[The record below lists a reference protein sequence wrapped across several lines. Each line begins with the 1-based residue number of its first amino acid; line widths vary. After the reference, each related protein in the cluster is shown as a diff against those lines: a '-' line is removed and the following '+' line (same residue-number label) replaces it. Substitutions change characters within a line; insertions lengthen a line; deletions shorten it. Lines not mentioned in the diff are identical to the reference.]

1 MTSDLP
7 ETPPDEHDGSG
18 ATATVAS
25 STSKSGAKGGG
36 VDSYIA
42 SLHLERSNTRA
53 ATPSTLQRRKT
64 LMKQASDP
72 TADQAALELEIRQV
86 ERLASLLGRRQTK
99 FDGKRGRPTVNHDL
113 DATLEGFFDVQD
125 DENERVADI
134 LLSGTHS
141 AAVYSLGRDDLGGG
155 VENPELKHANI
166 RSAPAT
172 LIATQFEPEYGQ
184 AVDLFDRIDEM
195 HLAKSPSGSA
205 EYLPLDSYNGEGSG
219 VSVSGTS
226 AVPELAAILTGGSS
240 SSHIARGKAADIAD
254 QDFNADSPIS
264 DDGVLAGIT
273 RSSTWKR
280 QSMLLIQERDRLGP
294 ALPQL
299 PNDLDEDDELPEE
312 EKAHV
317 STADQNT
324 LPENLPVAVAPVPLA
339 PTSGTDEEGAPS
351 MEGAFVTGMYPTD
364 DAPNTAVVTDY
375 YDILDFIDAKE
386 HSDIGASRNNDDEDG
401 HISSDLLA
409 NSDTSDI
416 DLSDDDSDSSDSD
429 DQYLSRISQQ
439 RVLRVANVVN
449 APRPHTSHHARHA
462 SSGSIQQPIDSTPM
476 VDQRS
481 SVIVPDAEANN
492 GVGLVSHSTLRR
504 NRRIL
509 TKGKSIRRGS
519 LNRQSTRTQPVV
531 STQPTEASLN
541 PTIPESKPLG
551 GTVPSPRWSVAG
563 GDEPMLAAQRANSPL
578 AHPAAHSAVAPARAV
593 VVSSTRPDSLF
604 SAGRGG
610 PPAEPAPMA
619 AAASP
624 ASPGVPAPMP
634 GLAKLA
640 EAAHAAAAAATLPG
654 TRTNRGLS
662 VSAIGGARHKPLP
675 PVPDRLSCT
684 LQAAD
689 DAAAAAATAAASVT
703 QETLAASSN
712 TAAARPGRAAPPP
725 LPAKARPKIPQALA
739 GDRLGTRAAI
749 AAALERPSSQTLFGV
764 GQVRAYS
771 QQASLEHMA
780 PVGAP
785 GMHRAATTQPA
796 LPAAG
801 ASPLG
806 LQAWLQRT
814 DILAPANDSTSA
826 KPAPSLTIAE
836 SVSMP
841 LERPASQQTYTPRPM
856 TAARRKSMR
865 ARSRVVRK
873 VAVPSLPLQEPPP
886 PPSLRPASS
895 HSSIHSSASH
905 ENGPSQPTSPDLV
918 PNSQT
923 VALEHSP
930 MASSVS
936 TTATQDACPY
946 PYSHEYEPIQT
957 VSGPTVLSEPPG
969 SELLEPSAPML
980 LEPTAPELPEQ
991 WDIVSPH
998 SYAFPQPMHY
1008 EIPSAPQYA
1017 YGAVPGMAPRH
1028 AQMGFALPP
1037 LTPPQLHMYAAPPS
1051 QSQAHTMPLATV
1063 PSAMLSPALSH
1074 QRPGPPKLPEK
1085 PRPLLSGGAG
1095 RRPMSVPSTSR
1106 PQSLAHSGM
1115 APTTQTPDRTSA
1127 PVSNIGTPLAS
1138 PLNDYVMVEEDEKAR
1153 LSAIYN
1159 EYQRTE
1165 PAAST
1170 TALSCDDSARPSRNS
1185 SLLAKPPQSPSA
1197 LPPLSVNT
1205 HAQVPPSAATTAA
1218 ITDTALTAPT
1228 PFVDPAADVA
1238 NQDALS
1244 SVEDPVLEVRDKE
1257 RQRETKRKAALFEL
1271 VDTERSY
1278 TNDLRMVVELFLLP
1292 IQLLGNRKIVDVIFG
1307 DMVKITEMNGK
1318 MYIDMITRLGPLA
1331 CKVDP
1336 ERANRNRR
1344 KKKNAIR
1351 PSGVSHL
1358 SGPSRSVLQGSTL
1371 RSPTSPSVSISASTT
1386 MSRRLSNSNNTSH
1399 GDQQRSARR
1408 SSVHSY
1414 SDATMSLDNMSISQ
1428 TASRNGDRA
1437 SVVSNGDDLSIAT
1450 SHSGGSGGDASE
1462 LRYLATTTAIGG
1474 STLPAERHDS
1484 MRSLGSASEE
1494 DENDA
1499 SKWTEDQVLDYFK
1512 NVCIGDVMSNYL
1524 KDFSEHYAQYSANH
1538 DKAIEY
1544 LKLVR
1549 ESSSRLNLRS
1559 DATRDAHQKLL
1570 QTLER
1575 AEKDTRVRRLR
1586 LESFLL
1592 SPVQRVMRYPL
1603 LLEALLKYTPEDHPD
1618 HEDVALALSIA
1629 GSVATE
1635 VDRKSEELVNRQRL
1649 AELQST
1655 FDWAHLLGGVQ
1666 LKLDTFTKLVGQRKF
1681 VRKGPLRKASSG
1693 KHLYAILFN
1702 DFMMIT
1708 VSDRRG
1714 GVWCYEPYR
1723 LPIQTYDLLAR
1734 DPAKDQFELV
1744 NLKNSEVLQLRADT
1758 PAEASDWVKD
1768 IMKTAN
1774 YCYDVMCEALTAG
1787 IQVSKVKSVISQEAR
1802 EKILQGGKPAVL
1814 SKRN

>member
-1 MTSDLP
+1 MTQDSPDAPLP
-7 ETPPDEHDGSG
+7 EESDRN
-18 ATATVAS
+18 A
-25 STSKSGAKGGG
+25 GG
-36 VDSYIA
+36 VDNYIA

-53 ATPSTLQRRKT
+53 AVPSTLQRRKT
-64 LMKQASDP
+64 LIKQASDP
-72 TADQAALELEIRQV
+72 AADQEALELEIRQV

-99 FDGKRGRPTVNHDL
+99 FDRKRGRPTVNHDL
-113 DATLEGFFDVQD
+113 DATLEGFFEVQ
-125 DENERVADI
+125 DENERVADL

-141 AAVYSLGRDDLGGG
+141 AAVYSLGIDDLGEGIH
-155 VENPELKHANI
+155 NPELKHANI

-172 LIATQFEPEYGQ
+172 LIATQFESEYEQ
-184 AVDLFDRIDEM
+184 VVDPFDRIDEM
-195 HLAKSPSGSA
+195 HLTNSLSGSA
-205 EYLPLDSYNGEGSG
+205 EYLPLDTYTSEGTRVSVGGSG
-219 VSVSGTS
+219 P
-226 AVPELAAILTGGSS
+226 VPELTVDLAGSS
-240 SSHIARGKAADIAD
+240 SGSTRVARGKAATLAEH
-254 QDFNADSPIS
+254 DFGADSPIS
-264 DDGVLAGIT
+264 DDGILVGIT

-280 QSMLLIQERDRLGP
+280 QSMMLIEERDMLGP
-294 ALPQL
+294 ALPQI
-299 PNDLDEDDELPEE
+299 PDDLDEVDE
-312 EKAHV
+312 
-317 STADQNT
+317 
-324 LPENLPVAVAPVPLA
+324 PENLPGAVVPA
-339 PTSGTDEEGAPS
+339 VRPTFGDATSLED
-351 MEGAFVTGMYPTD
+351 AFVTGVYPTD
-364 DAPNTAVVTDY
+364 APSTAAVTDY
-375 YDILDFIDAKE
+375 LDILDFIDTK
-386 HSDIGASRNNDDEDG
+386 DDSVIAVPAQVEEDDG

-416 DLSDDDSDSSDSD
+416 DLSGDDGASSSSSSDSD
-429 DQYLSRISQQ
+429 DQYLAKISHQ
-439 RVLRVANVVN
+439 RMFRVANVVAD
-449 APRPHTSHHARHA
+449 APSVDSAQLPAGGSSSTHT
-462 SSGSIQQPIDSTPM
+462 QPTVAAPDGM
-476 VDQRS
+476 VDS
-481 SVIVPDAEANN
+481 SV
-492 GVGLVSHSTLRR
+492 GLNSHSTLRR
-504 NRRIL
+504 SRRIL

-519 LNRQSTRTQPVV
+519 VSQRGARVQPVV
-531 STQPTEASLN
+531 STQPAEVSLN
-541 PTIPESKPLG
+541 VNIPEDNRPLDRAG
-551 GTVPSPRWSVAG
+551 PSPRWSVAG
-563 GDEPMLAAQRANSPL
+563 GVEEQSPASQRLSAPSVY
-578 AHPAAHSAVAPARAV
+578 PATHSAIMRTRAAV
-593 VVSSTRPDSLF
+593 PSTRPDSLF
-604 SAGRGG
+604 SAGRSTT
-610 PPAEPAPMA
+610 PAALVPVA
-619 AAASP
+619 AGP
-624 ASPGVPAPMP
+624 ASPSLPAQPP
-634 GLAKLA
+634 GLARLA
-640 EAAHAAAAAATLPG
+640 EAAHAAALAAQQPG
-654 TRTNRGLS
+654 TRAARGLS

-675 PVPDRLSCT
+675 PVPDRIART
-684 LQAAD
+684 LQAAE
-689 DAAAAAATAAASVT
+689 AQEATAGS
-703 QETLAASSN
+703 
-712 TAAARPGRAAPPP
+712 RAPPS
-725 LPAKARPKIPQALA
+725 LPAKARPKVPQALG
-739 GDRLGTRAAI
+739 GDRLGSRAAL
-749 AAALERPSSQTLFGV
+749 AAALERPSSQTLFGI
-764 GQVRAYS
+764 GAARTAS
-771 QQASLEHMA
+771 QQATPEHMG
-780 PVGAP
+780 PI
-785 GMHRAATTQPA
+785 GMHRSATESRV
-796 LPAAG
+796 G

-806 LQAWLQRT
+806 LQAWLERT
-814 DILAPANDSTSA
+814 DIL
-826 KPAPSLTIAE
+826 
-836 SVSMP
+836 V
-841 LERPASQQTYTPRPM
+841 PASSSTGGAVKSPPPPEPAVEGSGVPRQQQQQQQQVHTPRPM
-856 TAARRKSMR
+856 TAARKKSMR
-865 ARSRVVRK
+865 ARSRIVRK
-873 VAVPSLPLQEPPP
+873 VAVPPL
-886 PPSLRPASS
+886 PSLETPTLRPVSS
-895 HSSIHSSASH
+895 NSSIHSSASH
-905 ENGPSQPTSPDLV
+905 EEGPSPPTS

-923 VALEHSP
+923 AAVLSLDEHSR
-930 MASSVS
+930 MTTTSAT
-936 TTATQDACPY
+936 TTAPDDPHHNQSPLLQGEYT
-946 PYSHEYEPIQT
+946 YSHEYDSMPALA
-957 VSGPTVLSEPPG
+957 GPTVLSAPPGCIQDCPLGAPG

-991 WDIVSPH
+991 WSMVSPH
-998 SYAFPQPMHY
+998 SYAFPQPMY
-1008 EIPSAPQYA
+1008 YQSPTAPQYA
-1017 YGAVPGMAPRH
+1017 YDAVPGMASGH
-1028 AQMGFALPP
+1028 APMGFVIP
-1037 LTPPQLHMYAAPPS
+1037 TMMMPPQHQMYAMAMPGAMPLPAPS
-1051 QSQAHTMPLATV
+1051 QQYPGV
-1063 PSAMLSPALSH
+1063 PPKL
-1074 QRPGPPKLPEK
+1074 PPKLPEK
-1085 PRPLLSGGAG
+1085 PRPLLLGAPG
-1095 RRPMSVPSTSR
+1095 RRPLSVPLSSHPQPHLST
-1106 PQSLAHSGM
+1106 AHAGM
-1115 APTTQTPDRTSA
+1115 APTTHAPDRTSA
-1127 PVSNIGTPLAS
+1127 PVSNSGTPLTS
-1138 PLNDYVMVEEDEKAR
+1138 PMNEYVMVEQDEKAR

-1165 PAAST
+1165 PSRE
-1170 TALSCDDSARPSRNS
+1170 DSARPSRNS
-1185 SLLAKPPQSPSA
+1185 SLLAKQPHSPSA
-1197 LPPLSVNT
+1197 PPSLSVNT
-1205 HAQVPPSAATTAA
+1205 HAYVSPSAA
-1218 ITDTALTAPT
+1218 IPDTALPAPT
-1228 PFVDPAADVA
+1228 PAVDPGTEHTGQEILSETEDAA
-1238 NQDALS
+1238 
-1244 SVEDPVLEVRDKE
+1244 LEVRDRE

-1336 ERANRNRR
+1336 ERASRNRR

-1351 PSGVSHL
+1351 PSGVAHL
-1358 SGPSRSVLQGSTL
+1358 SGPSRSVLQGSSL
-1371 RSPTSPSVSISASTT
+1371 RSPTSPSVSASASTT
-1386 MSRRLSNSNNTSH
+1386 MSRRLSNSNA
-1399 GDQQRSARR
+1399 DQHRSSRR
-1408 SSVHSY
+1408 ASVHSY
-1414 SDATMSLDNMSISQ
+1414 SDAAMSLDNMSISQ

-1450 SHSGGSGGDASE
+1450 SNSGVSGGDPGE
-1462 LRYLATTTAIGG
+1462 LRCLASATSAGG
-1474 STLPAERHDS
+1474 AALVAERHDS
-1484 MRSLGSASEE
+1484 VRSLGSASEE

-1570 QTLER
+1570 LTLER

-1774 YCYDVMCEALTAG
+1774 HCYDVMCEALTAG

-1802 EKILQGGKPAVL
+1802 EKILQGGKPTVL
-1814 SKRN
+1814 SKRY

>member
-1 MTSDLP
+1 MASDLP
-7 ETPPDEHDGSG
+7 EAHPDEYDGSG
-18 ATATVAS
+18 VAAAAAAS
-25 STSKSGAKGGG
+25 SSGGG
-36 VDSYIA
+36 GGGIDNYIA

-53 ATPSTLQRRKT
+53 VAPSALQRRRT
-64 LMKQASDP
+64 LIKQASDP
-72 TADQAALELEIRQV
+72 TADQEALELEIRQV

-99 FDGKRGRPTVNHDL
+99 FDRKRGRPTVNHDL
-113 DATLEGFFDVQD
+113 DATLEGFFEVQ
-125 DENERVADI
+125 DENERVADM

-141 AAVYSLGRDDLGGG
+141 AAVYSLGHDDLGDGI
-155 VENPELKHANI
+155 ENPELKHANI
-166 RSAPAT
+166 HSAPAT

-184 AVDLFDRIDEM
+184 VVDPFDRIDEM

-205 EYLPLDSYNGEGSG
+205 EYLPIDSYNDESNR
-219 VSVSGTS
+219 VSVSGAS
-226 AVPELAAILTGGSS
+226 AVPELSVTLTGGSS
-240 SSHIARGKAADIAD
+240 SSHMARGKAAEIAD

-280 QSMLLIQERDRLGP
+280 QSVMLIQERDRLGP
-294 ALPQL
+294 ALPQI
-299 PNDLDEDDELPEE
+299 PDDLDEDDELSEE
-312 EKAHV
+312 EEARYGAGLSVLKA
-317 STADQNT
+317 STADQGDLSEH
-324 LPENLPVAVAPVPLA
+324 LPAAVAPALLSYA
-339 PTSGTDEEGAPS
+339 PGTNEGDAPS
-351 MEGAFVTGMYPTD
+351 MEDAFVTGIYPTD
-364 DAPNTAVVTDY
+364 APSTAVVTDY
-375 YDILDFIDAKE
+375 FDILDFIDAKE
-386 HSDIGASRNNDDEDG
+386 HSDIEMPEKHDEDDG

-409 NSDTSDI
+409 NSDSSDI
-416 DLSDDDSDSSDSD
+416 DLSGDDSSDSSDSD
-429 DQYLSRISQQ
+429 NQYLSKIGQQ
-439 RVLRVANVVN
+439 RMLRVANVVD
-449 APRPHTSHHARHA
+449 APRVDTS
-462 SSGSIQQPIDSTPM
+462 QPADSALI

-481 SVIVPDAEANN
+481 SVIISDAEAGNA
-492 GVGLVSHSTLRR
+492 VGLGSHSTLRR
-504 NRRIL
+504 SRRIL

-519 LNRQSTRTQPVV
+519 MNQQSSRAPPVV
-531 STQPTEASLN
+531 STQAAEASLSVS
-541 PTIPESKPLG
+541 IPESKPVG
-551 GTVPSPRWSVAG
+551 GAVPSPRWSVAG
-563 GDEPMLAAQRANSPL
+563 ADEQMMTSQRVSAPS
-578 AHPAAHSAVAPARAV
+578 AYPAAHSAVARARVAAP
-593 VVSSTRPDSLF
+593 STRPDSLF
-604 SAGRGG
+604 SAGRTG
-610 PPAEPAPMA
+610 PPAGQHAQMATVGSANPGAPALT
-619 AAASP
+619 
-624 ASPGVPAPMP
+624 P
-634 GLAKLA
+634 GLAQLA
-640 EAAHAAAAAATLPG
+640 EAAQAAAAAQLSG
-654 TRTNRGLS
+654 TRATRGLS

-675 PVPDRLSCT
+675 PVPDRISRT

-689 DAAAAAATAAASVT
+689 AV
-703 QETLAASSN
+703 AASSSIA
-712 TAAARPGRAAPPP
+712 TAGPGRAPPP
-725 LPAKARPKIPQALA
+725 LPVKARPKIPQALA
-739 GDRLGTRAAI
+739 GDKLSTRAAI
-749 AAALERPSSQTLFGV
+749 AAALERPSSQALFGV
-764 GQVRAYS
+764 DVMRASS

-780 PVGAP
+780 LLPVGAP

-796 LPAAG
+796 PV
-801 ASPLG
+801 SPLG

-814 DILAPANDSTSA
+814 DILAP
-826 KPAPSLTIAE
+826 PPTIPE

-841 LERPASQQTYTPRPM
+841 LEMPTPQQRPHTARPM
-856 TAARRKSMR
+856 TASRRKSMR

-873 VAVPSLPLQEPPP
+873 VAVPSLPLQEPT
-886 PPSLRPASS
+886 LRPASS
-895 HSSIHSSASH
+895 NSSIHSSASH
-905 ENGPSQPTSPDLV
+905 EDGPSPPTSPVLA
-918 PNSQT
+918 PNSLT
-923 VALEHSP
+923 VATTAIALEHLS
-930 MASSVS
+930 MASTS
-936 TTATQDACPY
+936 TTTTTARGAYPY
-946 PYSHEYEPIQT
+946 PYSHEYEPMPA
-957 VSGPTVLSEPPG
+957 VSGPTVLSAPPG
-969 SELLEPSAPML
+969 SELIEPSAPML

-991 WDIVSPH
+991 WNMVSPH

-1008 EIPSAPQYA
+1008 ESPSAPQYA
-1017 YGAVPGMAPRH
+1017 YGAVPGMAPGH
-1028 AQMGFALPP
+1028 APMGFALP
-1037 LTPPQLHMYAAPPS
+1037 LPPP
-1051 QSQAHTMPLATV
+1051 QSQAHTMPME
-1063 PSAMLSPALSH
+1063 AMMSPASSH
-1074 QRPGPPKLPEK
+1074 QRRGPPKLPEK
-1085 PRPLLSGGAG
+1085 PRPLLSGGPG
-1095 RRPMSVPSTSR
+1095 RRPMSVPSSSH
-1106 PQSLAHSGM
+1106 PQSQPHAAHTGM
-1115 APTTQTPDRTSA
+1115 APTTQAPDRTSA
-1127 PVSNIGTPLAS
+1127 PVSNFNTPLAS
-1138 PLNDYVMVEEDEKAR
+1138 PMNEYVMVEEDEKAR

-1165 PAAST
+1165 PAAAT
-1170 TALSCDDSARPSRNS
+1170 TAPSREDSARPSRNS
-1185 SLLAKPPQSPSA
+1185 SLLAKQPHSPSA
-1197 LPPLSVNT
+1197 PPPLSVNT
-1205 HAQVPPSAATTAA
+1205 HAQVLPSAATTAA
-1218 ITDTALTAPT
+1218 IADTALLAPT
-1228 PFVDPAADVA
+1228 LFVDPASDVA
-1238 NQDALS
+1238 SQDALS
-1244 SVEDPVLEVRDKE
+1244 TVEDPVLELRDKE

-1336 ERANRNRR
+1336 ERASRNRR

-1386 MSRRLSNSNNTSH
+1386 MSRRLSNSNNG
-1399 GDQQRSARR
+1399 GDHQRTARR
-1408 SSVHSY
+1408 ASVHSY
-1414 SDATMSLDNMSISQ
+1414 SDPAMSLDNMSISQ

-1450 SHSGGSGGDASE
+1450 SNSGGSGGDHGE
-1462 LRYLATTTAIGG
+1462 LRYLATSTAAGG
-1474 STLPAERHDS
+1474 SAFAAERHDS
-1484 MRSLGSASEE
+1484 VRSLGSASEE

-1570 QTLER
+1570 LTLER

-1734 DPAKDQFELV
+1734 DPTKDQFELV

-1774 YCYDVMCEALTAG
+1774 HCYDVMCEALTAG

-1814 SKRN
+1814 SKRY